1 MTRRTL
7 LWIAGNPEGSSAEL
21 VARLA
26 SESGIICRDPGEV
39 ARRSAEADAAVVVLA
54 SGDGTR
60 DSLLAGCGRL
70 VGSLGEDRVCFV
82 RARDGGGGFP
92 DGLFDALVV
101 ELDDGADV
109 DRCLERIRSF
119 VHGSSGASLGFGG
132 TLERARRSAERALSE
147 LRGAGCDGRAEHPVV
162 LDSAGACVS
171 AYADALDL
179 VQRRF
184 WTTTVLTS
192 GFWTHRVDAVLDAN
206 RRMMRRLAG
215 GAGARRLFLL
225 DRPAE
230 QVVAA
235 YRERRILLDRTGNAG
250 DVAAFDEET
259 DTLIRNVA
267 ALVAEGCELRVAFD
281 GTAASARLPA
291 ELGWRQ
297 DDSEIAV
304 YDDFRVDVFEGG
316 RAGAIRRVQGFT
328 PAMRRFPEHL
338 QAAERFFLELWN
350 GAAVMDDFLRDLSA
364 ALESAKGRI
373 HYRANWL
380 ARYEFALDEGD
391 AALKQAEAE
400 RLEEALRAH
409 GFWGGVGSVLDVGT
423 CTARYPLLLRPAV
436 RDDGTIVGVDD
447 DPDCV
452 QFARE
457 NVARAAPG
465 DSRIVLV
472 RADFAARDLTL
483 PGAPFDLVTCMMSTV
498 SHFGRG
504 RRADFGD
511 PLQAVMRR
519 FAGLLSPDGLL
530 VLSSWSRTALES
542 GRLLAIYD
550 EPDCK
555 RLVEWTPQADE
566 LDARLLA
573 AGLRA
578 VERSV
583 PDPRLDLLVCRKV
596 AA

>member
-1 MTRRTL
+1 VTRRTL
-7 LWIAGNPEGSSAEL
+7 LWIAGNPEGPSAEL
-21 VARLA
+21 VACLA
-26 SESGIICRDPGEV
+26 GESGIVCRDAGEV

-54 SGDGTR
+54 EGNGTR

-82 RARDGGGGFP
+82 RARDGSGGIP

-101 ELDDGADV
+101 EIDGAGV
-109 DRCLERIRSF
+109 GSCLERVRAFIGRSA
-119 VHGSSGASLGFGG
+119 GPPLGFVG
-132 TLERARRSAERALSE
+132 TLEHARRSAQRTLSE
-147 LRGAGCDGRAEHPVV
+147 LRGAGSDGRAEHPVV
-162 LDSAGACVS
+162 LDSAAACVS

-206 RRMMRRLAG
+206 RRMMRRLG
-215 GAGARRLFLL
+215 GRDGAARRLFLL

-235 YRERRILLDRTGNAG
+235 YRERRILLDRSGSPG

-259 DTLIRNVA
+259 GTLIRNVA
-267 ALVAEGCELRVAFD
+267 ALAAEGCELRVIFD
-281 GTAASARLPA
+281 GKAASARLPD
-291 ELGWRQ
+291 ELGWRP

-316 RAGAIRRVQGFT
+316 RTGMIRRVTGFT
-328 PAMRRFPEHL
+328 PAMRRFHEYLP
-338 QAAERFFLELWN
+338 AAERFFLELWD
-350 GAAVMDDFLRDLSA
+350 GAAGMDDFLRDLSA
-364 ALESAKGRI
+364 ALESARSRI
-373 HYRANWL
+373 HYKANWL

-409 GFWGGVGSVLDVGT
+409 RFWGGVGSVLDVGT
-423 CTARYPLLLRPAV
+423 CTARYPLLLRRAV

-447 DPDCV
+447 DPECV

-457 NVARAAPG
+457 NVTRAAPG
-465 DSRIVLV
+465 DTRIVLV
-472 RADFAARDLTL
+472 HADFAARDLTL
-483 PGAPFDLVTCMMSTV
+483 PGTPFDLVTCMMGTL

-504 RRADFGD
+504 RRADFDD

-519 FAGLLSPDGLL
+519 FAGLLSPGGLL
-530 VLSSWSRTALES
+530 VLSSWSREALES

-550 EPDCK
+550 EADCK

-566 LDARLLA
+566 LDARLLV
-573 AGLRA
+573 AGLRVVA
-578 VERSV
+578 RST
-583 PDPRLDLLVCRKV
+583 PDPRLDLRVCRKG